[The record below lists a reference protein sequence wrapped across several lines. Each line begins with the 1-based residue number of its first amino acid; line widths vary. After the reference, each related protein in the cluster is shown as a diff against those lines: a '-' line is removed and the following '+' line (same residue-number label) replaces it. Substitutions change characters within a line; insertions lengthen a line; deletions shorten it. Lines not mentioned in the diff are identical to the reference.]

1 MSSLINRIYQKLNE
15 QNFLYD
21 NNTTMLSENMQYHV
35 INNIPIHENIFRMG
49 SKSYFNLINEA
60 RDLQEQNK
68 VSFLNENDMW
78 IINNTDLGYYDYYKG
93 KKVPLDYPLEFV
105 INEAEYRGK
114 KVELNK
120 PKRTSGGKKKF
131 VVYTKKPAKKTK
143 RNPKG
148 YTIVKVGFGQP
159 GMKISK
165 NAAARKAFLA
175 RHKCDTDPGPKWKA
189 RYWSCNIHR
198 YKKQLGLKFPGRW

>member
-21 NNTTMLSENMQYHV
+21 NNITMLSENMQYHFE
-35 INNIPIHENIFRMG
+35 NNIPIHENIFRMG

-60 RDLQEQNK
+60 RDLLEEGK
-68 VSFLNENDMW
+68 ASFLNENDLW
-78 IINNTDLGYYDYYKG
+78 ILENTELGYYDYYNG
-93 KKVPLDYPLEFV
+93 QKVPLDYPIEYI

-114 KVELNK
+114 KVKLNK

-143 RNPKG
+143 RNKKG
-148 YTIVKVGFGQP
+148 YTIVKVGFGAP
-159 GMKISK
+159 GMKIAK
-165 NAAARKAFLA
+165 NAAARKSFLA
-175 RHKCDTDPGPKWKA
+175 RHKCDTNAGPKWKA
-189 RYWSCNIHR
+189 RYWACNIHR

>member
-165 NAAARKAFLA
+165 NAAARKSFLA

>member
-21 NNTTMLSENMQYHV
+21 NNTTMLSENMQYHFE
-35 INNIPIHENIFRMG
+35 NNIPIHENIFRMG
-49 SKSYFNLINEA
+49 SKNYFNLINEA
-60 RDLQEQNK
+60 RDLLEEGK
-68 VSFLNENDMW
+68 ASFLNENDLW
-78 IINNTDLGYYDYYKG
+78 ILENTELGYYDYYNG
-93 KKVPLDYPLEFV
+93 QKVPLDYPVEYI

-143 RNPKG
+143 RNKKG
-148 YTIVKVGFGQP
+148 YTIVKVGFGAP
-159 GMKISK
+159 GMKIAK
-165 NAAARKAFLA
+165 NAAARKSFLA
-175 RHKCDTDPGPKWKA
+175 RHKCDTNAGPKWKA
-189 RYWSCNIHR
+189 RYWACNIHR

>member
-1 MSSLINRIYQKLNE
+1 MDILYKKIINTIKS
-15 QNFLYD
+15 QNILYNKRED
-21 NNTTMLSENMQYHV
+21 LSEGLKYHV
-35 INNIPIHENIFRMG
+35 DNNIPLHSNIFRMG
-49 SKSYFNLINEA
+49 SKNYFNLFVEA
-60 RDLQEQNK
+60 RKLIKENK
-68 VSFLNENDMW
+68 INLTDENDIWLME
-78 IINNTDLGYYDYYKG
+78 NTEIGKFDYYNG
-93 KKVPLDYPLEFV
+93 KKVPLDYPYEFTL
-105 INEAEYRGK
+105 NEAEYKGK

-120 PKRTSGGKKKF
+120 PKRASSGKKKF
-131 VVYTKKPAKKTK
+131 IVYTKKPAKKTK

-159 GMKISK
+159 GMRISK
-165 NAAARKAFLA
+165 NAAARKSFLA

>member
-1 MSSLINRIYQKLNE
+1 MSEVIYRVYKALKE
-15 QNFLYD
+15 QQFLYD
-21 NNTTMLSENMQYHV
+21 NPNNLSENMQYHV
-35 INNIPIHENIFRMG
+35 VNNIPIHENIFRMG

-60 RDLQEQNK
+60 RDLQEENK
-68 VSFLNENDMW
+68 ISFLNENDIW

-120 PKRTSGGKKKF
+120 PKRTNGGKKKF

-159 GMKISK
+159 GMRISK
-165 NAAARKAFLA
+165 NAAARKSFLA

>member
-21 NNTTMLSENMQYHV
+21 NNITMLSENMKYHFE
-35 INNIPIHENIFRMG
+35 NNIPIHENIFRMG

-60 RDLQEQNK
+60 RDLFEEGK
-68 VSFLNENDMW
+68 ASFLNENDLW
-78 IINNTDLGYYDYYKG
+78 ILENTDLGYYDYYNG
-93 KKVPLDYPLEFV
+93 QKVPLDYPVEYI

-114 KVELNK
+114 KVDLNK
-120 PKRTSGGKKKF
+120 PKRANDGKKKF

-143 RNPKG
+143 NNKKG
-148 YTIVKVGFGQP
+148 YRIVKVGFGQP

-165 NAAARKAFLA
+165 NAAARKSFLA